1 MVQGLESRRRMPARR
16 FLTAVAIFSAG
27 LSASPPDAAS
37 QQGVTAM
44 SKPVVDDASI
54 DARAKET
61 EQKMTDEERFSL
73 IISLLGPVP
82 SLGVPRDKRI
92 PESMKNTSAGYTP
105 GIARLG
111 IPALQSSDASM
122 GVTNAGYRTDD

>member
-1 MVQGLESRRRMPARR
+1 MFQGRQSRRRMAMRW
-16 FLTAVAIFSAG
+16 LLALIAMIG
-27 LSASPPDAAS
+27 ASLWASRPDAAS
-37 QQGVTAM
+37 QQAVGTPSTPAN
-44 SKPVVDDASI
+44 DAQA
-54 DARAKET
+54 DARARET

-111 IPALQSSDASM
+111 IL
-122 GVTNAGYRTDD
+122 